1 MSKTFSIDFR
11 IPESARD
18 LATYIGISPSLFEE
32 MISSEDRKQ
41 FYFHYKIPKRSRH
54 RTGKFRD
61 VWEAIDL
68 RLTEAHK
75 SVARRFELFARVS
88 DSRYPH
94 EAAYGYVR
102 HRGTR
107 NNAEIHCGAPLLLR
121 ADIRN
126 FFPSISMS
134 RLKKRFLELNMHP
147 AAADALARF
156 VTINDRLALGLNASP
171 MLANLVCVA
180 LDIKIQNLAQAYGC
194 KYTRYAGYISSSGFG
209 ISIER

>member
-1 MSKTFSIDFR
+1 
-11 IPESARD
+11 
-18 LATYIGISPSLFEE
+18 
-32 MISSEDRKQ
+32 
-41 FYFHYKIPKRSRH
+41 
-54 RTGKFRD
+54 
-61 VWEAIDL
+61 
-68 RLTEAHK
+68 
-75 SVARRFELFARVS
+75 
-88 DSRYPH
+88 
-94 EAAYGYVR
+94 
-102 HRGTR
+102 
-107 NNAEIHCGAPLLLR
+107 
-121 ADIRN
+121 
-126 FFPSISMS
+126 MS